1 MKNSVQSNL
10 FSIKDIMDT
19 RDIFNI
25 PRYQRLYV
33 WEKIQVETLMTDIH
47 TAWLRKKSLFYL
59 GGVIIVK
66 TRFGTNTYDLIDGQ
80 QRFTTLWLISLIL
93 GLDLS
98 EFTKVNKRSRLSF
111 AIREDVKRY
120 FDETLANRE
129 FSDQVDERAE
139 GGSLLKIFKA
149 KTLIKSFLDTT
160 INKDAVKLQS
170 FSRFI
175 AEKVKLLV
183 TEVPDTP
190 HLNKLFEV
198 INNRGIQ
205 LQHHEI
211 LKAKILEKITKNKA
225 ERINYGKIWNACS
238 DMYDYI
244 ERTLRDETRIS
255 VADCYELNNGVF
267 NFPYLLELMAE
278 QDTSVK
284 PINLSYAMDYYKP
297 VIKIPKRAI
306 DTEEHRDSGED
317 QFEPIRSILSF
328 PQLLQHTLR
337 IYQHEHAE
345 PDISRIN
352 EKELLDSFEPML
364 KNLNE
369 KGAKEFI
376 ELLFRVRVV
385 FDNNIIKWVTVAQN
399 DERHMIKRLSKKNRS
414 KGSRTYFL
422 LREKPKSNE
431 SAFALLQSMLY
442 HSQQITTHYWLTPLL
457 YKMLSNRDE
466 QENLNYLRRLDNV
479 LFCTHS
485 KDELAVRTWK
495 YLKKETIIPKSNFN
509 LAILS
514 ESEGT
519 GFPHYWFYKLE
530 FVLWFTQRTLYPK
543 WNNFYLTTKN
553 SIEHVSPQAGRDED
567 GQKVTKKTM
576 NKFGNLALVT
586 RSLNSELG
594 NKEFNVKRD
603 HFLNNRDNV
612 GKIESLKLDLIFQSK
627 FWNDRLCQEHETEMI
642 KIISNY
648 LEQEI

>member
-1 MKNSVQSNL
+1 MKNSVQSGL
-10 FSIKDIMDT
+10 YSIKDIMESQ
-19 RDIFNI
+19 DIFNI

-33 WEKIQVETLMTDIH
+33 WEKTQIETLMTDIH

-66 TRFGTNTYDLIDGQ
+66 TRFDQNTYDLIDGQ

-93 GLDLS
+93 GLDLY
-98 EFTKVNKRSRLSF
+98 EFTKVKKHSRLSF
-111 AIREDVKRY
+111 AIREEVTRY
-120 FDETLANRE
+120 FDQTLANRE
-129 FSDQVDERAE
+129 FNDKVDERAE
-139 GGSLLKIFKA
+139 GGSLVKIFKA
-149 KTLIKSFLDTT
+149 KTLIRTFLDAHFKQDTG
-160 INKDAVKLQS
+160 KLQS

-175 AEKVKLLV
+175 ADNVKLLV

-211 LKAKILEKITKNKA
+211 LKAKILEKIIKNKA

-238 DMYDYI
+238 DMYEYI

-267 NFPYLLELMAE
+267 NFPYLLELMAD
-278 QDTSVK
+278 QDTNVK
-284 PINLSYAMDYYKP
+284 PINLDYAMGHYKP
-297 VIKIPKRAI
+297 QVKIPKRAI
-306 DTEEHRDSGED
+306 DNEEHKDSGED

-337 IYQHEHAE
+337 IFHHERGE
-345 PDISRIN
+345 PDIARIN

-364 KNLNE
+364 KNLDE
-369 KGAKEFI
+369 KGAKAFI

-385 FDNNIIKWVTVAQN
+385 FDNNVIKWITVAHN
-399 DERHMIKRLSKKNRS
+399 DERHLIKRLNKKNRS

-422 LREKPKSNE
+422 LREKNKANE
-431 SAFALLQSMLY
+431 SFALLQSMLY

-457 YKMLSNRDE
+457 YKMLYSRDE
-466 QENLNYLRRLDNV
+466 QENLKYLRKMDNL
-479 LFCTHS
+479 LFCTDN
-485 KDELAVRTWK
+485 KDELALRTWK
-495 YLKKETIIPKSNFN
+495 YLKKEMVTAKPTFD
-509 LAILS
+509 LALLS
-514 ESEGT
+514 EPEGT

-530 FVLWFTQRTLYPK
+530 FVLWFTQRPHYPK
-543 WNNFYLTTKN
+543 WNNFHLTTKN

-603 HFLNNRDNV
+603 HFLNNRDNI

-627 FWNDRLCQEHETEMI
+627 FWNDRLCQAHETEMI
-642 KIISNY
+642 KVLQDY
-648 LEQEI
+648 LEQEM